1 MSDEKSFSV
10 CEEMLP
16 HFRAVLKFCS
26 TNRLFTY
33 FRRRYSKKQIGD
45 LNDTIKLRGKIR
57 AAKLSISFY
66 KLCLANRVSP
76 KFISA
81 RISRS
86 RARHS
91 PSIERAFLNDE
102 IDKINTLIWY
112 TKRAYKRQWAKIR
125 NFLSFYGLRQWAKI
139 RNFLSFYG
147 LFRFCLYLSEIDQ
160 RTENVTKETHDR
172 NIQLLRRRRFCGML
186 SDKEQHILNLSDY
199 SLSDTERFV
208 LSDGLDLSLS
218 SKNVNR
224 EEVFAEFEILYAQ
237 LARQNPISSN
247 ELSSLKAKLSDLAHA
262 YCGTPVDLGDF
273 NMHKEHFQ
281 AIQSLRCN
289 EQILITKPDKGSGV
303 VILKKSDYIKKMG
316 SILEDKTKF
325 LIMVGVHMHDN
336 TTKNEH
342 KLQKRLLDFANQN
355 ILARDVYDRV
365 RPTGLQR
372 PRMYGLPKTHKE
384 DIPFRPILSM
394 IGSSQ
399 HELAKW
405 LAEILAPVPKLYSLH
420 SVKDSFTFAN
430 FIQNCNLEPGKTFL
444 CSFDISSLFTNVP
457 LDETIEIGADAL
469 YRGHLDCPPIPED
482 TFRELMLIATRGM
495 ELSFNNKMYKQLDGV
510 AMGSPLGPALANI
523 FVGFHESRLFDSTD
537 KPGDYFR
544 FEDDTFA
551 IFGSELDS
559 DHFKGK
565 LNLLHPALKFIVEK
579 EQNNSLNFL
588 DVLVEKDGTGFLT
601 SIYRKPTLTR
611 QYIRWNSFGPKT
623 RKISLI
629 KTLVHR
635 ALMICS
641 KTTLGSELDK
651 TKQLLI
657 ENVYPKTSCPVYL
670 KLPWIGN
677 VHQNLKIKSIK
688 PLSFFYTL

>member
-1 MSDEKSFSV
+1 M
-10 CEEMLP
+10 
-16 HFRAVLKFCS
+16 
-26 TNRLFTY
+26 
-33 FRRRYSKKQIGD
+33 
-45 LNDTIKLRGKIR
+45 
-57 AAKLSISFY
+57 
-66 KLCLANRVSP
+66 
-76 KFISA
+76 
-81 RISRS
+81 
-86 RARHS
+86 
-91 PSIERAFLNDE
+91 
-102 IDKINTLIWY
+102 
-112 TKRAYKRQWAKIR
+112 
-125 NFLSFYGLRQWAKI
+125 
-139 RNFLSFYG
+139 
-147 LFRFCLYLSEIDQ
+147 
-160 RTENVTKETHDR
+160 
-172 NIQLLRRRRFCGML
+172 
-186 SDKEQHILNLSDY
+186 
-199 SLSDTERFV
+199 
-208 LSDGLDLSLS
+208 
-218 SKNVNR
+218 NR

-237 LARQNPISSN
+237 LARQKPLSSN

-281 AIQSLRCN
+281 AIKSLRCN

-303 VILKKSDYIKKMG
+303 VILNKSDYIKKMG

-325 LIMVGVHMHDN
+325 LNMGGVHLHDN
-336 TTKNEH
+336 TAKNEQ
-342 KLQKRLLDFANQN
+342 KLQKRLLDLANQN

-365 RPTGLQR
+365 RPTGSQR

-384 DIPFRPILSM
+384 DIPLRPILSM

-405 LAEILAPVPKLYSLH
+405 LAEILAPVLKLYSSH

-430 FIQNCNLEPGKTFL
+430 FIQNCNLEPTKTFL

-457 LDETIEIGADAL
+457 LDETIEICADAL

-482 TFRELMLIATRGM
+482 TFRELMLIATRGV
-495 ELSFNNKMYKQLDGV
+495 EFSFNNQMYKQLDGV

-523 FVGFHESRLFDSTD
+523 FVGFHESRLFDNTV
-537 KPGDYFR
+537 KPGVYFR
-544 FEDDTFA
+544 FVDDTFA
-551 IFGSELDS
+551 IFGSELDC

-565 LNLLHPALKFIVEK
+565 LNLLHPALKFTVEK

-601 SIYRKPTLTR
+601 SVYRKPTFTG

-641 KTTLGSELDK
+641 KTKLGSELDK
-651 TKQLLI
+651 IKQLLI
-657 ENVYPKTSCPVYL
+657 ENGYPADVLLSCINQKVANFAAEKTFGPEKCPVYL

-677 VHQNLKIKSIK
+677 VSSKFENQINKAITSCFYAVKPRVVYSTRAMLPSAKKDSVPTTQKSCVVYEFSCRCEARYVGRTTQRLADRIKQHVPTSIRKKSNTVREQPPRLCKNNNSKINCESAIGQHLLTNPECAKTYTDDTFRIIGQGRSSFHLSVLESVYIKTQNPVLCKQKDFIFSLGIFK
-688 PLSFFYTL
+688 

>member
-1 MSDEKSFSV
+1 M
-10 CEEMLP
+10 
-16 HFRAVLKFCS
+16 
-26 TNRLFTY
+26 
-33 FRRRYSKKQIGD
+33 
-45 LNDTIKLRGKIR
+45 
-57 AAKLSISFY
+57 
-66 KLCLANRVSP
+66 
-76 KFISA
+76 
-81 RISRS
+81 
-86 RARHS
+86 
-91 PSIERAFLNDE
+91 
-102 IDKINTLIWY
+102 
-112 TKRAYKRQWAKIR
+112 
-125 NFLSFYGLRQWAKI
+125 
-139 RNFLSFYG
+139 
-147 LFRFCLYLSEIDQ
+147 
-160 RTENVTKETHDR
+160 
-172 NIQLLRRRRFCGML
+172 
-186 SDKEQHILNLSDY
+186 
-199 SLSDTERFV
+199 
-208 LSDGLDLSLS
+208 
-218 SKNVNR
+218 NR

-237 LARQNPISSN
+237 LARQKPISSN

-281 AIQSLRCN
+281 AIKSLRCN

-303 VILKKSDYIKKMG
+303 VILNKSDYIKKMG
-316 SILEDKTKF
+316 SILEDKNKF
-325 LIMVGVHMHDN
+325 LNMGGVHLHDN
-336 TTKNEH
+336 TAKNEQ
-342 KLQKRLLDFANQN
+342 KLQKRLLDLANQN

-365 RPTGLQR
+365 RPTGSQR

-384 DIPFRPILSM
+384 DIPLRPILSM

-405 LAEILAPVPKLYSLH
+405 LAEILAPVLKLYSSY

-430 FIQNCNLEPGKTFL
+430 FIQNCNLEPAKTFL

-457 LDETIEIGADAL
+457 LDETIEICADAL

-482 TFRELMLIATRGM
+482 TFRELMLIATRGV
-495 ELSFNNKMYKQLDGV
+495 EFSFNNQMYKQLDGV

-523 FVGFHESRLFDSTD
+523 FVGFHESKLFDNTV
-537 KPGDYFR
+537 KPGVYFR

-551 IFGSELDS
+551 IFGSELDC

-565 LNLLHPALKFIVEK
+565 LNLLHPALKFTVEK

-601 SIYRKPTLTR
+601 SVCRKPTFTG

-641 KTTLGSELDK
+641 KTKLGSELDK
-651 TKQLLI
+651 IKQLLI
-657 ENVYPKTSCPVYL
+657 ENGYPADVLLSCINQKVANFAAEKTFGPEKCPVYL

-677 VHQNLKIKSIK
+677 VSSKFENQINKAITSCFYAVKPRVVYSTRAMLPSAKKDSVPTTQKSCVVYEFSCRCEARYVGRTTQRLADRIKQHVPTSIRKKSSTVREQPPRLCKNNNSKINCESAI
-688 PLSFFYTL
+688 